1 MRAAAQ
7 VIVPATGRLATLR
20 AVLLATPWG
29 RVVGLILSGLAALAG
44 AADVIG
50 LFEKLFPRDEVDQ
63 LTERNAQLQAEVDD
77 LRTGLAAVEDRART
91 ELGMIKP
98 GETFIRVIE

>member
-1 MRAAAQ
+1 MAIRAGLVALLLVMLGLQQRLLVAQ
-7 VIVPATGRLATLR
+7 GNLFDLGDLQT
-20 AVLLATPWG
+20 
-29 RVVGLILSGLAALAG
+29 RV
-44 AADVIG
+44 
-50 LFEKLFPRDEVDQ
+50 ERERDEVDQ

>member
-1 MRAAAQ
+1 MAIRA
-7 VIVPATGRLATLR
+7 G
-20 AVLLATPWG
+20 LLALLL
-29 RVVGLILSGLAALAG
+29 VMLGLQQRLLVAPGNLFDLGDLQARALR
-44 AADVIG
+44 
-50 LFEKLFPRDEVDQ
+50 EHDEVNQ

-77 LRTGLAAVEDRART
+77 LRTGRTAVEDRARS